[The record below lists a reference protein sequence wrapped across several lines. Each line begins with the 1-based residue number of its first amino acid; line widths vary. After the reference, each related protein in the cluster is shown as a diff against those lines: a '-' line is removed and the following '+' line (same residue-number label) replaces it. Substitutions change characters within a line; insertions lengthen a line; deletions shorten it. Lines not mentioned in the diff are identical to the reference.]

1 MEALHKFL
9 NKQVANFSVLF
20 TKLHHHHWY
29 VKGEGFFTL
38 HELFEELYDEI
49 NEFYDEFAERLLTID
64 GHPIANMKGYLEV
77 TSLAEVNKTLTSR
90 EMVEDVYNDFKL
102 IVAELK
108 EGMVIAGE
116 VDDEVTIDLLV
127 STSAVL
133 EKHAWMLKFYNAK

>member
-1 MEALHKFL
+1 MEALHNFL

-64 GHPIANMKGYLEV
+64 GHPISNMKGYLEV

-102 IVAELK
+102 IVVELK

-116 VDDEVTIDLLV
+116 VGDEVTIDLLV

-133 EKHAWMLKFYNAK
+133 EKHAWMLKFFLD